1 MNKIEII
8 NERMNSGMLIN
19 LTGNETV
26 KKPYDYPNDFD
37 EYIQWICDDFFD
49 KPNHAIYTDKLYE
62 YDSDKYKKCS
72 IKIWGN
78 DELDFDNR
86 TPIEIEKFLSLYFN
100 KDIELISVNKTSN
113 IESGN
118 PVWVF
123 YYRLKTNN
131 KKNIDDKMYNTLF
144 DLDHNRQKENHIFR
158 RYL

>member
-1 MNKIEII
+1 MVQYMNYLGGNMNKIEII

-100 KDIELISVNKTSN
+100 KYKIILYFSN
-113 IESGN
+113 QIGIILN
-118 PVWVF
+118 WQ
-123 YYRLKTNN
+123 Y
-131 KKNIDDKMYNTLF
+131 
-144 DLDHNRQKENHIFR
+144 
-158 RYL
+158 